1 MSVKTKDEIL
11 LRVTDLLRDVLMQ
24 PALQVTAHST
34 ADQVAGWDSLTH
46 MTIISRIEQDFGVE
60 FQFQE
65 IIALEKVGDII
76 ERISEKLGLDAA

>member
-11 LRVTDLLRDVLMQ
+11 LWVTDVLRDVLMQ
-24 PALQVTAHST
+24 PALQVTAYST

-46 MTIISRIEQDFGVE
+46 MTLISRIEQDFGVE

-65 IIALEKVGDII
+65 IIALEKVGDLID
-76 ERISEKLGLDAA
+76 RISEKLG

>member
-60 FQFQE
+60 FRFQE
-65 IIALEKVGDII
+65 IITLEKVGDLI
-76 ERISEKLGLDAA
+76 ERISEKLGLDAV